1 MDLSKDIIEEAV
13 KSALLELE
21 KAKNDEESDDVIA
34 PEKSATKKTKK
45 SKNSKKVVEGAE
57 DTESGVIDL
66 NQPLETIETSDDD
79 DVEDDEDDIVEDEMV
94 DEEEIE
100 SDLEDESDEDTE
112 DVKSVEVADEI
123 AEAIDES
130 IENSGKYN
138 IFGIDISV
146 EKTEDGKYSVELKA
160 EKDDSVET
168 KVLDTVDTQT
178 LFDAV
183 QDFMNSIIVKECDSC
198 DDEEEMDEEAE
209 DSEDEV
215 SEDVDEEKIK
225 EDVMENPDIEDDEKI
240 YAATMSHYMCK
251 YREDLD
257 AIIAQGLAAKQL
269 ALELVKDKVLA
280 SDLKEMNEK
289 KKSSDA
295 LLSEKKQA
303 LENAKMRYLVAKK
316 IDMQYDKAYTVLA
329 QGIKNIADALKNE
342 DMTSEEASA
351 KVKRYR
357 SMLATIINSRDSA
370 VIASVI
376 DKATRYNSVISSRIE
391 RNKKRKTITANK
403 FRENGQAIVK
413 RPLTS
418 SIDRQPC
425 ENVIRPRVQHILNA
439 DTIRSG
445 NSLMDSSSAAMTNN
459 MIAEIIKISGIK
471 DFE

>member
-376 DKATRYNSVISSRIE
+376 DKATKYNSVISSRIE
-391 RNKKRKTITANK
+391 RNKKRKSITANRV
-403 FRENGQAIVK
+403 RENRQTIVK

-418 SIDRQPC
+418 SINRQPR

-439 DTIRSG
+439 DTIRNG

>member
-1 MDLSKDIIEEAV
+1 
-13 KSALLELE
+13 
-21 KAKNDEESDDVIA
+21 
-34 PEKSATKKTKK
+34 
-45 SKNSKKVVEGAE
+45 
-57 DTESGVIDL
+57 
-66 NQPLETIETSDDD
+66 
-79 DVEDDEDDIVEDEMV
+79 
-94 DEEEIE
+94 
-100 SDLEDESDEDTE
+100 
-112 DVKSVEVADEI
+112 
-123 AEAIDES
+123 
-130 IENSGKYN
+130 
-138 IFGIDISV
+138 
-146 EKTEDGKYSVELKA
+146 
-160 EKDDSVET
+160 
-168 KVLDTVDTQT
+168 
-178 LFDAV
+178 
-183 QDFMNSIIVKECDSC
+183 MNSIIVKECDSC
-198 DDEEEMDEEAE
+198 DDEEEMDEKAE

-280 SDLKEMNEK
+280 SNLKEMNEK

-418 SIDRQPC
+418 SIDRQPR
-425 ENVIRPRVQHILNA
+425 ENVIRPRIQHILNA